1 MGPERVKQKVAA
13 KEPKI
18 DLSQLFSNS
27 AALSKVV
34 PGYIPRPGQSQ
45 MAETVWQAL
54 TSESIAVVEAGTGT
68 GKSLAYLVPAIYW
81 AVSTDNRVVIATHT
95 INLQEQLVNK
105 DLPAALQ
112 ATGQEIPFMLVK
124 GRSNYLCRRRFSVLQ
139 DDMGRL
145 HPADR
150 GIFLD
155 IWRAL
160 GTYKYGDRAELK
172 VPCPDELWHE
182 LNAQSEGC
190 LGQYC
195 PMQQSCF
202 IRKLR
207 QDAAECQIIVVNHH
221 LLLADAAIKDGGQNE
236 QGVLPAY
243 QALIVDEAHH
253 FEEVATGFF
262 GREIGYSEWLRL
274 WREIYRRDGR
284 QINGLLVR
292 LRERA
297 SQSSGGPGA
306 AAGTSASASAAVP
319 AAGADHAAGLARI
332 DEAFDWSSRALE
344 TGCEWFESL
353 AGIVS
358 SGQRQESGERYWR
371 ITGNLDN
378 DPNWSAMLSMLQNVE
393 TITSK
398 AVALLTEI
406 SRDVL
411 ETEKLASEDSDL
423 ALPLALANAVER
435 IKAALQ
441 IAVEVMSG
449 PLQGKASWL
458 EMTPG
463 RSLTLKVVER
473 PLTVAELISEKVIG
487 QVEAAVFTSAT
498 LTAAN
503 SMKYWCSRN
512 GLNLIPEE
520 RVLTKIVPSPFDYQN
535 QLLFG
540 VPIDLPD
547 SRAGDFLTQAA
558 AFLYQLLETT
568 KGRAFLLFTSYRM
581 LTALHN
587 MMQETLEEMGLTP
600 FRQGECDRSTL
611 LEKFRASGNGVL
623 FAASSFWEGVDVP
636 GEVLS
641 CVVLMKLP
649 FAVPTDPLFEAR
661 AEEISGQGGNPFAML
676 SLPQAVLRFKQ
687 GFGRLIR
694 RVDDRG
700 AVIVLDN
707 RLVLK
712 PYGRFFFESLPDCRS
727 VKGNA
732 FEVLRALQ
740 AFFGRT
746 AETQSAGASARYAGE
761 N

>member
-1 MGPERVKQKVAA
+1 VKQKLGGTATAA
-13 KEPKI
+13 GAAEPAATAAGAAGAAGAAPKN
-18 DLSQLFSNS
+18 DLRRFFSNS
-27 AALSKVV
+27 TALSRAV
-34 PGYIPRPGQSQ
+34 PGYIPRPGQAQ

-81 AVSTDNRVVIATHT
+81 VVGAEAGRKVVIATHT

-105 DLPAALQ
+105 DLPAALK
-112 ATGQEIPFMLVK
+112 ATGKEIPFMLVK
-124 GRSNYLCRRRFSVLQ
+124 GRSNYLCRRRLTVLL
-139 DDMGRL
+139 DDIGRL
-145 HPADR
+145 HPVDR
-150 GIFLD
+150 GAFLD
-155 IWRAL
+155 LWRAL
-160 GTYKYGDRAELK
+160 GTYQYGDRAELK
-172 VPCPDELWHE
+172 VPCPDELWNE

-207 QDAAECQIIVVNHH
+207 QDASESQIIVVNHH

-262 GREIGYSEWLRL
+262 GREIGYSEWLSL

-284 QINGLLVR
+284 QMHGLLVR
-292 LRERA
+292 LRERESKPGDA
-297 SQSSGGPGA
+297 PASSGTA
-306 AAGTSASASAAVP
+306 AAAS
-319 AAGADHAAGLARI
+319 GDAAGLARI
-332 DEAFDWSSRALE
+332 DEAFDWCSRALE
-344 TGCEWFESL
+344 AGSEWFEAL

-358 SGQRQESGERYWR
+358 SGQRQESGERYLR
-371 ITGNLDN
+371 ITGSLDN
-378 DPNWSAMLSMLQNVE
+378 DPNWCAMLSMLQNVE
-393 TITSK
+393 TIASK
-398 AVALLTEI
+398 AVALLTDI
-406 SRDVL
+406 CR
-411 ETEKLASEDSDL
+411 TALAADELAGRDSDL
-423 ALPLALANAVER
+423 ALPLALANVVER
-435 IKAALQ
+435 IKTALQ
-441 IAVEVMSG
+441 TAVEVMSG

-458 EMTPG
+458 EMVPG
-463 RSLTLKVVER
+463 RTLTVKVVER
-473 PLTVAELISEKVIG
+473 PLSVSALISEKVTE
-487 QVEAAVFTSAT
+487 QVDAAVFTSAT

-503 SMKYWCSRN
+503 SLKYWSSRI
-512 GLNLIPEE
+512 GLDHFPPE
-520 RVLTKIVPSPFDYQN
+520 RVLAKIVPSPFDYQN

-540 VPIDLPD
+540 VPVDLPD
-547 SRAGDFLTQAA
+547 SRAEDFITKAA

-568 KGRAFLLFTSYRM
+568 RGRAFLLFTSYRM
-581 LTALHN
+581 LTALYDT
-587 MMQETLEEMGLTP
+587 MKEPMEAMGLAP

-611 LEKFRASGNGVL
+611 LERFKASGNGVL

-636 GEVLS
+636 GEALS

-661 AEEISGQGGNPFAML
+661 AEEISGRGGNPFAML

-694 RVDDRG
+694 RIDDRG

-712 PYGRFFFESLPDCRS
+712 PYGRYFFESLPDCRC
-727 VKGNA
+727 VKGSSS
-732 FEVLRALQ
+732 EVLRALQ
-740 AFFGRT
+740 DFFGRADGT
-746 AETQSAGASARYAGE
+746 K
-761 N
+761 